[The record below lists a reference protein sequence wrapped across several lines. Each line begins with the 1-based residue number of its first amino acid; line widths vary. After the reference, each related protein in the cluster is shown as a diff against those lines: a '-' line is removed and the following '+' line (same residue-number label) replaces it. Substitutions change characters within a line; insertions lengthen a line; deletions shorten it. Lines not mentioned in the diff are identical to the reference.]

1 MGLAWLYVTAGTEVL
16 IRRHF
21 TQQPAND
28 EATRARSE
36 ARFLRAASATPA
48 GEVEGIPYVVRGAG
62 ELRVAA
68 GSGDLNELEIAA
80 ALDVA
85 VAVLDR
91 IKTTTRAA
99 MAEDGLAKAIVC
111 LGILFGPG
119 GVVQETDAGEV
130 LRLSKCRHAS
140 S

>member
-28 EATRARSE
+28 EARARSE

-48 GEVEGIPYVVRGAG
+48 GEVEGIPYVVRGVG
-62 ELRVAA
+62 ELCVAA

-119 GVVQETDAGEV
+119 GVVQEADAGEV

-140 S
+140 